1 MDDMD
6 STELKTEKGPVEEE
20 VRQFSVFM
28 ENKVGRLLDIVKI
41 FSQARVHVVALS
53 ILDTAD
59 AAIVRLVTDDPDRA
73 RALFQEHGLAFTEV
87 SLVVVELS
95 SSATDLKA
103 VLTALLQAECNIHSA
118 YSLLTRPRGKAALA
132 LHVEDSEVASS
143 VLQASQFK
151 LLTQRDISP
160 WSARWISRTARLSI
174 LASGVLR
181 WPWVLSLVPFG
192 S

>member
-1 MDDMD
+1 MDMD
-6 STELKTEKGPVEEE
+6 STELKTEKGQREEE

-41 FSQARVHVVALS
+41 FSQAQVHVVALS

-73 RALFQEHGLAFTEV
+73 RVLFQEHGLAFTEV

-95 SSATDLKA
+95 SSAADLKA

-132 LHVEDSEVASS
+132 LHVEDGEVACS
-143 VLQASQFK
+143 VLQANQFR
-151 LLTQRDISP
+151 LLTQRDIS
-160 WSARWISRTARLSI
+160 R
-174 LASGVLR
+174 
-181 WPWVLSLVPFG
+181 
-192 S
+192 

>member
-1 MDDMD
+1 MDME
-6 STELKTEKGPVEEE
+6 SNELQTAKGPMGEE
-20 VRQFSVFM
+20 VKQFSVFL
-28 ENKVGRLLDIVKI
+28 ENKVGRLLDIVKM
-41 FSQARVHVVALS
+41 FDQARIHVVALS
-53 ILDTAD
+53 ILDTSD

-73 RALFQEHGLAFTEV
+73 RTIFQEHGLAFTEV

-95 SSATDLKA
+95 SSAADLKA

-151 LLTQRDISP
+151 LLTQRDIS
-160 WSARWISRTARLSI
+160 R
-174 LASGVLR
+174 
-181 WPWVLSLVPFG
+181 
-192 S
+192 

>member
-1 MDDMD
+1 MLGAGSWGYVHGMEMD
-6 STELKTEKGPVEEE
+6 TPELKTAKGREQEE
-20 VRQFSVFM
+20 VRQFSVFV
-28 ENKVGRLLDIVKI
+28 ENKVGRLLDIVKM

-59 AAIVRLVTDDPDRA
+59 AAIVRLVTDDPDQA

-95 SSATDLKA
+95 SSAADLKA

-132 LHVEDSEVASS
+132 LHVEDSDVACS
-143 VLQASQFK
+143 VLQANQFK
-151 LLTQRDISP
+151 LLTQRDIS
-160 WSARWISRTARLSI
+160 R
-174 LASGVLR
+174 
-181 WPWVLSLVPFG
+181 
-192 S
+192 

>member
-1 MDDMD
+1 MEMDPP
-6 STELKTEKGPVEEE
+6 ELQTEKGRQEDE

-28 ENKVGRLLDIVKI
+28 ENKVGRLLDIVKV
-41 FSQARVHVVALS
+41 FAQARVHVVALS

-73 RALFQEHGLAFTEV
+73 RAMFQEHGLAFTEV

-95 SSATDLKA
+95 SSAADLKA

-132 LHVEDSEVASS
+132 LHVEDGECATE
-143 VLQASQFK
+143 VLQAK
-151 LLTQRDISP
+151 I
-160 WSARWISRTARLSI
+160 
-174 LASGVLR
+174 
-181 WPWVLSLVPFG
+181 
-192 S
+192 